1 MNNDQNN
8 FDGQEQNDEE
18 YYENIHPEAFE
29 EDIEFGDEVPD
40 NFFDLL
46 NNQKD
51 LSIHYKQM
59 VKIIARTNIIKT
71 QNDNLK
77 KHNLKINNI
86 ISDCEKLIG

>member
-8 FDGQEQNDEE
+8 FDSQEEND
-18 YYENIHPEAFE
+18 ENIHPEAFE

-59 VKIIARTNIIKT
+59 VKIIARTNIIKP
-71 QNDNLK
+71 K
-77 KHNLKINNI
+77 MI
-86 ISDCEKLIG
+86 I